1 MVNCS
6 FRDDFGH
13 LKLSQNFG
21 RPDAA
26 RSTFAHRRMADAH
39 ESLVR
44 WHCDSRDAEGEPRE
58 REDFAFL
65 S

>member
-13 LKLSQNFG
+13 LKLSQNFR

-26 RSTFAHRRMADAH
+26 GSAFADRRITDAH
-39 ESLVR
+39 ESLTR
-44 WHCDSRDAEGEPRE
+44 WHCGSWVYEGEPRK
-58 REDFAFL
+58 REDFAFWG
-65 S
+65 